1 MTEGLSCERE
11 LTELIEP
18 IQVPLGGSGVRL
30 ELAPC
35 QTFVCQTFAR
45 LLKWSCRYER
55 PKLFLPGRNPLLFA
69 CLLQKLE
76 EEDRYPIDYES
87 HALTI

>member
-1 MTEGLSCERE
+1 
-11 LTELIEP
+11 
-18 IQVPLGGSGVRL
+18 VRL

-45 LLKWSCRYER
+45 LLKGSCRYER
-55 PKLFLPGRNPLLFA
+55 LKMFQPGRNPLLFA

-76 EEDRYPIDYES
+76 EENRYPIDYES